1 MRRARLHLPVLIFL
15 MTSLAGCTL
24 RQAVARSTGA
34 VVDDFLAAMNAEPDP
49 VHAREAAASLFVM
62 IEGLLR
68 ADPANAD
75 LRRA

>member
-49 VHAREAAASLFVM
+49 V
-62 IEGLLR
+62 
-68 ADPANAD
+68 
-75 LRRA
+75 